1 MRALPLHPFQD
12 PGRLQTPPITDLTSE
27 SPVHSQIVSFQFGF
41 LSQCDVG
48 QHSRCL
54 AVVSVSPK
62 PAAGLSTLPGRATSL
77 ERRSHTPHT
86 TQITCLPLSKRS
98 CGRKFAT
105 VCTPLN
111 NSFSCRT
118 FAGSCSFLMDPLN
131 SNED

>member
-27 SPVHSQIVSFQFGF
+27 SPVHSQIVSFQFGL

-62 PAAGLSTLPGRATSL
+62 PAAALSTLPGLATSVGGH
-77 ERRSHTPHT
+77 SHTH
-86 TQITCLPLSKRS
+86 SRS
-98 CGRKFAT
+98 QSHSHRDA
-105 VCTPLN
+105 
-111 NSFSCRT
+111 
-118 FAGSCSFLMDPLN
+118 
-131 SNED
+131 